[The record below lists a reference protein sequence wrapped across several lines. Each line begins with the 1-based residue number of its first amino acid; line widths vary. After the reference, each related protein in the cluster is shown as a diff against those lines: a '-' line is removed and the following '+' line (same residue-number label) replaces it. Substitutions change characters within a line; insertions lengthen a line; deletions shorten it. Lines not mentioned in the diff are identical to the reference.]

1 MNTESIQE
9 TRQIKKE
16 QKLTKTLQ
24 SSVEYLKNHHD
35 FTNEKLLQQT
45 KTERIGYTL
54 ISDINS
60 LIFPTST
67 KRSKLTNISEL
78 GRRSDQIVQTTE
90 QKKRNIDYEIIII
103 PTELGEVLKRNN
115 DGVLVN
121 NWGAFSATT

>member
-45 KTERIGYTL
+45 KTERIGYML

-60 LIFPTST
+60 PIFPSST